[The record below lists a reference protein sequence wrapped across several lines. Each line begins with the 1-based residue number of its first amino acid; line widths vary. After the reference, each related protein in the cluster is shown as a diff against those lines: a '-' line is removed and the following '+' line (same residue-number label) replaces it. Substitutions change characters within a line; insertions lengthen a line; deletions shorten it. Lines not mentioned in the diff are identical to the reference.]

1 MAHMVLF
8 DEAFNAADSCLQL
21 PPARTKNGRASPFP
35 VLEPSRPHVAH
46 SHRMICLAHDNYLD
60 NQERSALFKLGP
72 KSVWEKLC
80 ANTKAQ
86 SAWLR
91 IMLQGGIVTADEI
104 LDQSDIGLVRLYRKT
119 VTTQNAAIAVRVLEH
134 WFTGCPSGAQG
145 LLSRISQELHRNG
158 VILHSLY
165 GDGAGGRNVRQRVSP
180 AAVPAPTV
188 RLPKM
193 HRTALVASTGALA
206 QTFADWFDADIGSG
220 YSALKAKY
228 HDAPWSLRK
237 RWCKELAKD
246 SDSD

>member
-1 MAHMVLF
+1 MLF
-8 DEAFNAADSCLQL
+8 RAARH
-21 PPARTKNGRASPFP
+21 PARMC
-35 VLEPSRPHVAH
+35 VDMV
-46 SHRMICLAHDNYLD
+46 
-60 NQERSALFKLGP
+60 
-72 KSVWEKLC
+72 
-80 ANTKAQ
+80 
-86 SAWLR
+86 
-91 IMLQGGIVTADEI
+91 
-104 LDQSDIGLVRLYRKT
+104 
-119 VTTQNAAIAVRVLEH
+119 AVRHAVSAAAGTSGDIADTNYMLVPWPEMCDADAAAAVAAETAVSPEH
-134 WFTGCPSGAQG
+134 TRGRGRSG
-145 LLSRISQELHRNG
+145 S
-158 VILHSLY
+158 
-165 GDGAGGRNVRQRVSP
+165 GDGAEGRNVRQRVSP

>member
-1 MAHMVLF
+1 MLVPWPEMCDA
-8 DEAFNAADSCLQL
+8 DAAAAVAAETAVS
-21 PPARTKNGRASPFP
+21 PEHTRGRG
-35 VLEPSRPHVAH
+35 
-46 SHRMICLAHDNYLD
+46 
-60 NQERSALFKLGP
+60 RSG
-72 KSVWEKLC
+72 S
-80 ANTKAQ
+80 
-86 SAWLR
+86 
-91 IMLQGGIVTADEI
+91 
-104 LDQSDIGLVRLYRKT
+104 
-119 VTTQNAAIAVRVLEH
+119 
-134 WFTGCPSGAQG
+134 
-145 LLSRISQELHRNG
+145 
-158 VILHSLY
+158 
-165 GDGAGGRNVRQRVSP
+165 GDGAEGRNVRQRVSP